1 MQKRRFSTGLLSLQP
16 LRFTVG
22 LLNFKSSPK
31 STLVSYKRCNLPRNQ
46 PLNQSGTLW
55 WSGWASG
62 LKLIDT
68 CMFTLPIENRHLQNR
83 NALPFHTAACSTWLQ
98 TACFLGVDKLPSVV
112 DRLCLS
118 RACNQ
123 PGELWHPEFE
133 QFLLPL
139 PASMLSLF
147 RCIWNRPLWSVP
159 KYYCIPKL
167 PIAGFSR
174 IFTLVALNDCF
185 VNYSLRSF
193 AVWAFF
199 FRCLSPRLPAT
210 LGFVMAVS
218 RQATQLTMFQA
229 AEVWCGCEF
238 FGFRLCPFHELLKQQ
253 KMPSFSLE
261 SVKHLWHKLTD
272 ISFFNIFHLVEYDVI
287 SWLIYIF

>member
-22 LLNFKSSPK
+22 LPNFKSSPK

-68 CMFTLPIENRHLQNR
+68 CMFTLPFENRHLQNR

-167 PIAGFSR
+167 PIA
-174 IFTLVALNDCF
+174 LNDCF

-199 FRCLSPRLPAT
+199 FAVSLPGSPRPWGLLWRFPAK
-210 LGFVMAVS
+210 LRSSPCSRQRKFDAAASSLDFGFVHS
-218 RQATQLTMFQA
+218 TNF
-229 AEVWCGCEF
+229 
-238 FGFRLCPFHELLKQQ
+238 
-253 KMPSFSLE
+253 
-261 SVKHLWHKLTD
+261 
-272 ISFFNIFHLVEYDVI
+272 
-287 SWLIYIF
+287 